1 MTKRITQTIIANLL
15 YCLEHSPTMIYDV
28 NSPLF
33 AEFIIRTGQSSGPKA
48 GSGPSAKGPKAK
60 GSDGKYQ
67 GE

>member
-1 MTKRITQTIIANLL
+1 
-15 YCLEHSPTMIYDV
+15 MIYDV

-33 AEFIIRTGQSSGPKA
+33 AEFVTRHGKKKVESTGPA
-48 GSGPSAKGPKAK
+48 PAPKGPTAK

>member
-1 MTKRITQTIIANLL
+1 
-15 YCLEHSPTMIYDV
+15 MIYDV

-33 AEFIIRTGQSSGPKA
+33 AEFVTRHGKKKESAAAVAP
-48 GSGPSAKGPKAK
+48 GSKGPTAK